1 MHLHQFAPNAPT
13 LAAMKNLEQYNQ
25 KRDFKQTSE
34 PEGKL
39 RESSGKLKFVVQ
51 RHAASHLHYDLRL
64 EMDGVLKSWAV
75 PKGPSLNA
83 SDKRL
88 AMMTEDHP
96 YEYKDFE
103 GSIPE
108 GNYGAG
114 EMEIWDSGTYEP
126 LNKIKGKS
134 DDLVMRAELHKE
146 SLKFILHGE
155 KLKGEFALVKIK
167 NSEKGN
173 EWLLIKHKDEFSTT
187 ENYDAEEQTA
197 ENSKVTAYLN
207 SKKSKKADRSLA
219 TAKHFRNY
227 APALSGEKKIKKFI
241 EPMLAKSSD
250 KPFDGDD
257 WAFEIKW
264 DGYRAVADLRNEP
277 LLYSRN
283 GLDFS
288 QKFKKVFNQL
298 KLQDFPLVLDG
309 ELVAYDKSGKPS
321 FQLLQQIG
329 DKPNLLVIF
338 QVFDLLWLNGLST
351 KNLTYLQRKE
361 LLKEALKESDLVKYH
376 DHVLENG
383 KDFFSL
389 VENMGLE
396 GMIAKK
402 TDGTYSEGLRSSE
415 WLKIK
420 TQQTDEVIICGF
432 TEPKGS
438 RKHFGS
444 LILGKY
450 FGKEMKFCGHIGTGF
465 SDKTLK
471 DLFEKMKP
479 LIQEKSPFKEIPK
492 TNEKPTW
499 LKPELVAEIK
509 FTEITKE
516 GIYRHPVFLRLR
528 EDKTIEDL
536 KGSVENQP
544 ENNEK
549 IQETE
554 MPAVVKKQVVQ
565 RENEQ
570 KTKIGKQDVKLTNQ
584 NKIYWPKDSISKG
597 DMVAYYQSVA
607 EFILP
612 HLKNRPQ
619 SLNRFPNGIE
629 GLSFY
634 QKDAADEMPN
644 WIQTEKI
651 FSDSIEKFI
660 NYIICNDAATL
671 AYLNNLGCIE
681 MNVWTS
687 NIKNLE
693 NPDYLVLDLDPS
705 DNNTFDEV
713 IETANMVKTV
723 LDKAKIKGFPKTSG
737 SSGIHVYIP
746 MGSQYSFEQVKNF
759 GHILMQMVQKELPDL
774 TTLERSLQ
782 KRDKNKIY
790 LDYLQ
795 NRKGQ
800 TLASVYS
807 LRPKNGA
814 PVSMPLEWKELKTGL
829 KPTDFN
835 IENALT
841 RIQKKG
847 DLFLPTLGKG
857 IDMLKAVELLS

>member
-1 MHLHQFAPNAPT
+1 
-13 LAAMKNLEQYNQ
+13 MKNLELYNQ

-34 PEGKL
+34 PEGKP

-64 EMDGVLKSWAV
+64 EMEGVLKSWAI

-114 EMEIWDSGTYEP
+114 EMEIWDFGIYEP

-134 DDLVMRAELHKE
+134 DDLVMRAELHKG
-146 SLKFILHGE
+146 SLKFILHGK

-173 EWLLIKHKDEFSTT
+173 EWLLIKHKDEFSTL
-187 ENYDAEEQTA
+187 EPYDAEEQTA
-197 ENSKVTAYLN
+197 ENSKVTEYLN
-207 SKKSKKADRSLA
+207 SKKSKKTDRSEE
-219 TAKHFRNY
+219 TAKAFRNY
-227 APALSGEKKIKKFI
+227 APALSGEKKLKKFI

-250 KPFDGDD
+250 KPFDGED

-288 QKFKKVFNQL
+288 QKFKKVVNQL
-298 KLQDFPLVLDG
+298 KLQDFPMVLDG
-309 ELVAYDKSGKPS
+309 ELVAYDNSGKPS

-329 DKPNLLVIF
+329 DKPNILVVF
-338 QVFDLLWLNGLST
+338 QVFDLLWLNGHSTENLS
-351 KNLTYLQRKE
+351 YLQRKE
-361 LLKEALKESDLVKYH
+361 LLKDALKESDLVKYH

-383 KDFFSL
+383 KDFFRL

-396 GMIAKK
+396 GMMAKK
-402 TDGTYSEGLRSSE
+402 TDSTYREGLRSSE

-420 TQQTDEVIICGF
+420 TQQTDEVMICGF

-450 FGKEMKFCGHIGTGF
+450 FGKELKFCGHIGTGF
-465 SDKTLK
+465 SDKILK
-471 DLFEKMKP
+471 ELFEKMHP

-509 FTEITKE
+509 FTEITKD

-528 EDKTIEDL
+528 EDKSVEDL
-536 KGSVENQP
+536 KDISENGDETLQ
-544 ENNEK
+544 ELQRDKEKNSGKMEK

-554 MPAVVKKQVVQ
+554 TPKVVKKQVVQ

-570 KTKIGKQDVKLTNQ
+570 KTKIGNQEVKLTNQ
-584 NKIYWPKDSISKG
+584 NKIYWPKDIITKG
-597 DMVAYYQSVA
+597 DLVAYYQSVA

-619 SLNRFPNGIE
+619 SLNRFPNGID
-629 GLSFY
+629 GMSFY
-634 QKDAADEMPN
+634 QKDAADETPD
-644 WIQTEKI
+644 WVKTKKI
-651 FSDSIEKFI
+651 FSESNEKFI

-671 AYLNNLGCIE
+671 AYLNNLGCVE

-687 NIKNLE
+687 STENLE

-705 DNNTFDEV
+705 ENNSFDDVIQTALEV
-713 IETANMVKTV
+713 KKV
-723 LDKAKIKGFPKTSG
+723 LDKAKIEGFPKTSG
-737 SSGIHVYIP
+737 SSGIHIYIP
-746 MGSQYSFEQVKNF
+746 MNAEYSFEQVKNF

-814 PVSMPLEWKELKTGL
+814 PVSMPLEWKELKNGL

-835 IENALT
+835 IENALA

-857 IDMLKAVELLS
+857 IDMLKAIENLNL